1 MHTNETHSVANL
13 QDLIPT
19 LAAIIIGNT
28 KLLAKVGIKSC
39 RFATGCVSF
48 VHVWMQLANQLELC
62 LHEQTQIVASAAC
75 RVGSQEFHSWIASL
89 PLVSLLFIVIPT
101 PFLNFLNFI
110 YIYILFVYF
119 LLYNRSSLI
128 LFALRLGTSRLRNLV
143 MRVPR
148 PLFEL
153 RRFVFVLQYKS

>member
-1 MHTNETHSVANL
+1 MKFLTTHSIQAALATICVCSCKHNSNWLASCIHTCTNETHSVANL

-28 KLLAKVGIKSC
+28 NLLGIKSC
-39 RFATGCVSF
+39 RFATECVSF

-101 PFLNFLNFI
+101 SFLNF
-110 YIYILFVYF
+110 
-119 LLYNRSSLI
+119 
-128 LFALRLGTSRLRNLV
+128 
-143 MRVPR
+143 
-148 PLFEL
+148 
-153 RRFVFVLQYKS
+153 

>member
-1 MHTNETHSVANL
+1 
-13 QDLIPT
+13 
-19 LAAIIIGNT
+19 
-28 KLLAKVGIKSC
+28 
-39 RFATGCVSF
+39 
-48 VHVWMQLANQLELC
+48 MQLANQLELC
-62 LHEQTQIVASAAC
+62 LHKQTQIVASAAC
-75 RVGSQEFHSWIASL
+75 RVGSQGWIASL

-101 PFLNFLNFI
+101 PFLNFLNF
-110 YIYILFVYF
+110 IYILFVYF